1 MPRLQQVYPWLV
13 EDLFVIPVPED
24 LGVRV
29 CNVALKRDGFP
40 LIVDLRSLLLGNVVE
55 FVDLRSGYGYY

>member
-29 CNVALKRDGFP
+29 CNVALERDGFP